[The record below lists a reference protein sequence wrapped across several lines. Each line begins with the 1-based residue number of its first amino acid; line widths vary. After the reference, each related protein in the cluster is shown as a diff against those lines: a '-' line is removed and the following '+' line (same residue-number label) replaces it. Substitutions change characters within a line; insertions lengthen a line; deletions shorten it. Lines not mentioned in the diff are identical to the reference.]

1 MSFTA
6 EKHKKRKQTMTTA
19 LAQYLHDVFG
29 IWENFSCFFHGFH
42 ANIYKKDQ
50 EKPQNNYGTQ
60 KHDAIHLP

>member
-1 MSFTA
+1 
-6 EKHKKRKQTMTTA
+6 MTTA
-19 LAQYLHDVFG
+19 LTQYLHDIFG
-29 IWENFSCFFHGFH
+29 IWGNFSWFFHGFH